1 MIRQIVL
8 PGAFLAKAD
17 EKKAG
22 KGTFIEN
29 GGIYSARLGILE
41 ERGNYINVIP
51 LSGVYE
57 PNVGDTVIGI
67 VEEAMRNA
75 WLIDINAPYPALLGV
90 EESPWKIN
98 YGETAKYLKAGEMV
112 IAIIARIDEARNIEL
127 TMKGK
132 PCRKIEDG
140 FIVEIQPTKVPRVIG
155 KNASMLSIIKKYTGC
170 WIFVGQNGRIWLKCP
185 EEKLGVAI
193 EAIKKIESEAHT
205 VGLTQRIEKMLRDR
219 DG

>member
-1 MIRQIVL
+1 MMREIVL
-8 PGAFLAKAD
+8 PGSVLGNVK

-29 GGIYSARLGILE
+29 GTIYSSRLGIVE
-41 ERGNYINVIP
+41 ERNGYVNVIP

-57 PNVGDTVIGI
+57 PSVGDSVIGV
-67 VEEAMRNA
+67 VEEALRNA
-75 WLIDINAPYPALLGV
+75 WIININAPYPALLGV

-98 YGETAKYLKAGEMV
+98 YGETAKYLKAGDMV
-112 IAIIARIDEARNIEL
+112 IAIISKIDEARNIEL

-140 FIVEIQPTKVPRVIG
+140 IVIEIQPTKVPRVIG

-185 EEKLGVAI
+185 EEKLAMAI
-193 EAIKKIESEAHT
+193 DAIRKIEDEAHT
-205 VGLTQRIEKMLRDR
+205 IGLTQRIEKMLRDR
-219 DG
+219 NG

>member
-57 PNVGDTVIGI
+57 PSVGDTVIGI

-90 EESPWKIN
+90 EEIPWKIN

-219 DG
+219 NG